1 MDLEDLKASAT
12 PAEMAAALDEHKDVL
27 HGLQHAHT
35 REPSVREE
43 AYRGHRIKVV
53 TTYEITIDD
62 QPVAGHLNIGNN
74 GAVHYHAIPNQE
86 FPSMIG
92 MVEHIIDLSIDL
104 GTLHSSGHD
113 HSGHDHSGH
122 DHSGHDHSG
131 HDHGLGED

>member
-53 TTYEITIDD
+53 TTKLRSTISPW
-62 QPVAGHLNIGNN
+62 QATSISATMARFTTTL
-74 GAVHYHAIPNQE
+74 
-86 FPSMIG
+86 FPIR
-92 MVEHIIDLSIDL
+92 
-104 GTLHSSGHD
+104 SSHQ
-113 HSGHDHSGH
+113 
-122 DHSGHDHSG
+122 
-131 HDHGLGED
+131 

>member
-1 MDLEDLKASAT
+1 MDLGDLEASAT

-27 HGLQHAHT
+27 HLLQHTHT

-53 TTYEITIDD
+53 TSYEITIDG
-62 QPVAGHLNIGNN
+62 QLVEGHLNIGNN

-104 GTLHSSGHD
+104 GTLDSG
-113 HSGHDHSGH
+113 
-122 DHSGHDHSG
+122 G
-131 HDHGLGED
+131 HDHGGHDPDLGGD